1 MRIQRL
7 KNPAGPDYGGVWE
20 SSAPLN
26 LAPLH
31 KRIPKHNVQ
40 LHSTPS
46 KINSTPPFL
55 WSSSGGAPP
64 KRGAGVELV
73 NLGLFT
79 HHATDK
85 WEKNGSLFY
94 FCLGQQVF
102 VSPIVSSLRR
112 RPPVSPPSPDAR
124 SHQALREAPPPL
136 SPAAV
141 VPRAPLRAAPPVAWG
156 ALGLGVASAASLR
169 LPPTGHCCSR
179 PPRGR
184 RWRPPGTPPCGSRS
198 ASSKPM
204 SSASSRA
211 AAPTRRGSP
220 QPARRGGGAPPSG
233 LSAARGWR
241 SAAACSA
248 HPGRS
253 EEER

>member
-1 MRIQRL
+1 M
-7 KNPAGPDYGGVWE
+7 
-20 SSAPLN
+20 
-26 LAPLH
+26 
-31 KRIPKHNVQ
+31 
-40 LHSTPS
+40 
-46 KINSTPPFL
+46 
-55 WSSSGGAPP
+55 
-64 KRGAGVELV
+64 
-73 NLGLFT
+73 
-79 HHATDK
+79 
-85 WEKNGSLFY
+85 FY

-141 VPRAPLRAAPPVAWG
+141 VPRAPPRAAPPVAWG

-184 RWRPPGTPPCGSRS
+184 PWRPPGTPPCGSRC

-220 QPARRGGGAPPSG
+220 QPARRGGGAPLRRAHAPARPGCSGVGAAARVCARPAVEATGECHQNRCLLGSPPPGHAAAFWARRRRFTPPPSG